1 MYKCG
6 ADVSSGHYTLSRSHT
21 LPTRCFGTPCSLA
34 SVFPRPAAF
43 SAAPLSIV
51 STAARKCHLPFL
63 ASSACRPATPLFRLS
78 IRCAGSARARTRVV
92 ELTSQ
97 SRLCIYLIDC
107 LHLRVRHQVWRWTV
121 HWVRVHLRHYG
132 CRQAFRAKVPPE
144 SRTLHP
150 PPPLFDVRR
159 AAVSVCWVDSAFPMA
174 TRVVHLKTLRNS
186 CRYQE
191 AVLALIA

>member
-1 MYKCG
+1 
-6 ADVSSGHYTLSRSHT
+6 VSSGHYTLSRSHT
-21 LPTRCFGTPCSLA
+21 LPTRCFGTLCLA

-43 SAAPLSIV
+43 SAASSSPWPLENVTCHSWRRLRVIQQLHSSV
-51 STAARKCHLPFL
+51 SPV
-63 ASSACRPATPLFRLS
+63 
-78 IRCAGSARARTRVV
+78 RCAGSARARTRVV

-97 SRLCIYLIDC
+97 SRLRLYLIDC